1 MGVLRIGVVEDHP
14 LFRRALER
22 LVLAQGWSL
31 AFSCEDL
38 ESARAALRTIGA
50 DIVVLDL
57 QLPDGSGLELL
68 GPADGSRFLVVSS
81 WDDAATVKEVE
92 RAGGRGLVSKSA
104 EDGAIAAAIRD
115 VAAGR
120 TAFAPPRPPTGGAGV
135 GGASPVLSGR
145 ELECLVLVAEG
156 LSNREIGEVLGIG
169 TETVK
174 SHVGAILQKLA
185 AKDRAQAVAFAF
197 RRGLI

>member
-1 MGVLRIGVVEDHP
+1 MKASVRVGVVEDHP

-22 LVLAQGWSL
+22 LIQAQGWTL
-31 AFSCEDL
+31 VFACEDL
-38 ESARAALRTIGA
+38 ASARAALRGTEV
-50 DIVVLDL
+50 DVVVLDL
-57 QLPDGSGLELL
+57 QLPDGSGLDLL
-68 GPADGSRFLVVSS
+68 GTSGPPFLVISS

-92 RAGGRGLVSKSA
+92 RAGGRGLVSKAA

-115 VAAGR
+115 VVAGR
-120 TAFAPPRPPTGGAGV
+120 TAFARPRPASSTGPT
-135 GGASPVLSGR
+135 ASAPILSGR

-156 LSNREIGEVLGIG
+156 LSNREIADVLGIG
-169 TETVK
+169 IETVK

-185 AKDRAQAVAFAF
+185 AKDRAQAVAFAV

>member
-1 MGVLRIGVVEDHP
+1 MTAPLSVGVVEDHP

-22 LVLAQGWSL
+22 LVHAQGWSL
-31 AFSCEDL
+31 VFSCEDL
-38 ESARAALRTIGA
+38 ESAGAALRTSGP
-50 DIVVLDL
+50 DVVVLDL

-68 GPADGSRFLVVSS
+68 GAAGGTRFLVVSS
-81 WDDAATVKEVE
+81 WDDVATVKEVE

-120 TAFAPPRPPTGGAGV
+120 TAFAPARQPAAGATE
-135 GGASPVLSGR
+135 ASAVLSGR

-156 LSNREIGEVLGIG
+156 LSNREIGDVLGIG